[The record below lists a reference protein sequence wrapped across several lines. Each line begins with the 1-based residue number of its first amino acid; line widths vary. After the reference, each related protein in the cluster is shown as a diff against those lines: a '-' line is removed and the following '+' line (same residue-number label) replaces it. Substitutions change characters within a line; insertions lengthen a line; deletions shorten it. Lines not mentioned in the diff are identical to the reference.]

1 MNQTVSTQS
10 PTGLVIANFMDSSL
24 HDLAKKGVFDSVAE
38 IYNPGGAYARVIHF
52 TPHRQ
57 DEEIGD
63 ALALHGIEIRSHDA
77 GGLSPLKILRTVFSV
92 WRTIGKEHV
101 DLVRGRLPYLGSLI
115 GGTAAVLRRRP
126 FVVSLGGDNR
136 IAQQRNNQYYYN
148 SRWISYGM
156 EWLVLRLATAIIVP
170 NRFSAAYVAQII
182 GQRLAD
188 KKCVRIP
195 WISLPAPANEEPVI
209 VDEFAGGN
217 QPLVLIVGFLN
228 RYKFTDI
235 LFDFLEIAFRDGS
248 GLAPRAHY
256 VFCGDGPLLDEGRDR
271 FADNPNVSFLGWT
284 PQAKVRALMQ
294 RSDIVFVPMSGFV
307 LLEAAALGKP
317 VVTSN
322 IEWHSELVTDG
333 EAGLVI
339 QPDDVSA
346 WRSATERLL
355 RNDEAAQRMGLA
367 LQQRF
372 LDEYAP
378 EKCIAAEIN
387 LYRDLVDRVRP

>member
-1 MNQTVSTQS
+1 MTGATTAIA
-10 PTGLVIANFMDSSL
+10 PTDLVIANFMDSSL

-57 DEEIGD
+57 DVEIGD
-63 ALALHGIEIRSHDA
+63 RLASHRIEIRSHDA
-77 GGLSPLKILRTVFSV
+77 GGLSPLKILAAIFSV

-115 GGTAAVLRRRP
+115 GGTAALLRRRP

-170 NRFSAAYVAQII
+170 NQFSAAYVARII
-182 GQRLAD
+182 GPRGAE

-195 WISLPAPANEEPVI
+195 WISVPAPPDEETVTL
-209 VDEFAGGN
+209 DEDTNPN
-217 QPLVLIVGFLN
+217 QPLVLVVGFLN

-235 LFDFLEIAFRDGS
+235 LFQFLETAFQDDG
-248 GLAPRAHY
+248 GLACQAHY
-256 VFCGDGPLLDEGRDR
+256 VFCGDGPMLDEGRER
-271 FADNPNVSFLGWT
+271 FKGNPNVSFLGWT
-284 PQAKVRALMQ
+284 PQPKVRALMR
-294 RSDIVFVPMSGFV
+294 RSSVVLVPMSGFV

-322 IEWHSELVTDG
+322 IEWHSELVADG

-339 QPDDVSA
+339 QPDDATA

-355 RNDEAAQRMGLA
+355 TNEGAAQRMGAA

-378 EKCIAAEIN
+378 EKCIAAEIK
-387 LYRDLVDRVRP
+387 LYRDLVDRTRA